1 MADQQPETLIQVRFV
16 TKLEDL
22 KVDDI
27 HFSIPARLQRKD
39 LSELINSLLQTE
51 TPVNFDF
58 LISNEF
64 LRTSLQKYIESHAVS
79 TELVLDVEYVIST
92 PLPEPSEDNKGPDWM
107 MSVAG
112 GHPDFVVSGCANG
125 TVQLWG
131 VHNRD
136 ISLSSTDFASSVTS
150 VAWAVAHKDSKRN
163 MVIAGSKDNTIRTYK
178 IEEDNTWKPMGL
190 FKGHQNS
197 VEAVAADPRAVM
209 FCSGGWDSSII
220 VWSYEDVSDNQ
231 QSDTGVKKRKKQSL
245 FQEQTHVAIMNG
257 HKQAVSSVV
266 WPIANKIY
274 SGSWDHTIACWDVH
288 TGAQDRS
295 LSGNHPVYK
304 VDFCEKT
311 GLLISSHQ
319 DRSIRL
325 WDPRVSEGAVSK
337 KNFTRHQE
345 MVSDVKWSPFSES
358 HFASSGHDGKVY
370 LWDTRSSVPLHLL
383 CKHDGKALSVSW
395 MGAQAVASGGSDGI
409 VKFTKW

>member
-150 VAWAVAHKDSKRN
+150 VAWAVARN
-163 MVIAGSKDNTIRTYK
+163 FSFLT
-178 IEEDNTWKPMGL
+178 
-190 FKGHQNS
+190 F
-197 VEAVAADPRAVM
+197 
-209 FCSGGWDSSII
+209 F
-220 VWSYEDVSDNQ
+220 
-231 QSDTGVKKRKKQSL
+231 
-245 FQEQTHVAIMNG
+245 
-257 HKQAVSSVV
+257 
-266 WPIANKIY
+266 
-274 SGSWDHTIACWDVH
+274 
-288 TGAQDRS
+288 
-295 LSGNHPVYK
+295 
-304 VDFCEKT
+304 
-311 GLLISSHQ
+311 
-319 DRSIRL
+319 
-325 WDPRVSEGAVSK
+325 
-337 KNFTRHQE
+337 
-345 MVSDVKWSPFSES
+345 PFSFFHTKIDSTLFFVFWGE
-358 HFASSGHDGKVY
+358 
-370 LWDTRSSVPLHLL
+370 
-383 CKHDGKALSVSW
+383 
-395 MGAQAVASGGSDGI
+395 GGLPIFNPSETMI
-409 VKFTKW
+409 C